1 MKYKTLSAY
10 LVIIL
15 LIGILLRP
23 AMAFGEALPSF
34 SLAISQPTAVVSQ
47 DVRITVEGIQLVD
60 LYGYEL
66 RLRYDTSKLRF
77 KSASAHETGL
87 SVPTAAKDGEIVFA
101 HTKLGK
107 SPGDNGNASLAT
119 LAFETIAPG
128 SAAVSLERIKLV
140 DSKAAAVT
148 ISPKNI
154 KAIFIIKLQ
163 NDYQAPPDLMGHWA
177 EANVLRA
184 IELGFVTG
192 YPDGTFRPNNLVTR
206 AEYTAMLVRAVQLP
220 ITVNSEVTLD
230 FTDIDLIHNWAKPY
244 IAEAASAG
252 VISGYEDRT
261 FRAQNQI
268 NRAEMAVILAR
279 TAGFDLTKSVTTLFS
294 DHEQIPSWAKAA
306 IIESVHNRLL
316 EGRGNNLFA
325 PSAYTTRAEALT
337 AILKLRD
344 LQNMQ

>member
-1 MKYKTLSAY
+1 MKYKTLSVY
-10 LVIIL
+10 LVITL
-15 LIGILLRP
+15 LIGIILHP
-23 AMAFGEALPSF
+23 AMAFGDALPSF
-34 SLAISQPTAVVSQ
+34 SLAISQPKAGIGQ
-47 DVRITVEGIQLVD
+47 DVRITVEGIQLTD

-77 KSASAHETGL
+77 KSASAHDTGL
-87 SVPTAAKDGEIVFA
+87 SVPAAAKDGEIVFA

-119 LAFETIAPG
+119 LAFETIAHG
-128 SAAVSLERIKLV
+128 SAAVSLEKIKLV

-148 ISPKNI
+148 ITPKNI
-154 KAIFIIKLQ
+154 KVLFIIKLQ
-163 NDYQAPPDLMGHWA
+163 EEYKAPLDLTGHWA

-192 YPDGTFRPNNLVTR
+192 YPDGTFRPNSLVTR

-220 ITVNSEVTLD
+220 IAVNSEVTLN
-230 FTDIDLIHNWAKPY
+230 FTDIDHIQAWAKPY

-252 VISGYEDRT
+252 IISGYEDRT
-261 FRAQNQI
+261 FRAQNKI

-279 TAGFDLTKSVTTLFS
+279 TAGFDLTDTGTPQFS

-306 IIESVHNRLL
+306 IIVSIQNKLL
-316 EGRGNNLFA
+316 EGRGSNQFA

-344 LQNMQ
+344 WQNML